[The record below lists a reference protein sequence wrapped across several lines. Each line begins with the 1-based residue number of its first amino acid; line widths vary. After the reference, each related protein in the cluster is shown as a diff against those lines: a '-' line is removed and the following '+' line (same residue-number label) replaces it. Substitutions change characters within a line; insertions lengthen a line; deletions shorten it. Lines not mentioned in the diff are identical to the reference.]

1 MGMGCLSS
9 RQELYRMSEN
19 VGILMVIS
27 ILLIAFKGEPDLVD
41 SIIYYLTGDHDVWK
55 AASG

>member
-1 MGMGCLSS
+1 
-9 RQELYRMSEN
+9 MSEN